1 MNKETAILAL
11 KTLQQEIADKK
22 KALRPLFED
31 GLRELFAS
39 QQPAVKSVEVRINNH
54 EFNDGDATYFG
65 FYYDDLGI
73 SFSDGVAIDDYNGD
87 EGEATDRHEAVR
99 EEFVKFFGEFDV
111 DGFYETLYGDAYESL
126 SFSYADGKVT
136 TS

>member
-1 MNKETAILAL
+1 MNKETAIQAL

-22 KALRPLFED
+22 KALRPLFEN

-73 SFSDGVAIDDYNGD
+73 SFSDGTAISDYNGD
-87 EGEATDRHEAVR
+87 EGAVTDQHRAAQA
-99 EEFVKFFGEFDV
+99 EFVKFFGEFDV

-126 SFSYADGKVT
+126 TFTCENGKVT